1 MATKVK
7 IQMDSSQKILLRRYL
22 NQNGKAQQYFTKQV
36 AAKSEPYIPF
46 DTGRLKDI
54 DVTIETKRIIYSA
67 PYAKKQYY
75 SNKGMGKGGLHNG
88 GLRGSRWIPR
98 MWTQKGDEI
107 VQSVAKFCGGKKK

>member
-7 IQMDSSQKILLRRYL
+7 IQMDSKQKILLRRNL
-22 NQNGKAQQYFTKQV
+22 GENGKAQQYFTKQV

-88 GLRGSRWIPR
+88 GLRGSRWTTR
-98 MWTQKGDEI
+98 MWTSKSKEI